1 MAAPI
6 SYHKR
11 LMREYK
17 KLQEAPLDLITAL
30 PTPANIR
37 EWHYVIH
44 GLTEE
49 PYAGGYFHGKVVFP
63 EQYPMKPPA
72 IFMITPNGRFQVN
85 TRICLSMSDYH
96 PETWNPA
103 WSVSTILQGL
113 LSFMLE
119 ETATAG
125 SMSTSHAERQK
136 YAKASLLHNLRDAQF
151 VELFPELT
159 QEIKSILR
167 QRHANRTRAEQSGT
181 GSGSGR
187 GTDAASNPGLGSVL
201 AFVAALVA
209 FVAVL
214 HNVVSDA
221 ASQKAS

>member
-1 MAAPI
+1 
-6 SYHKR
+6 
-11 LMREYK
+11 
-17 KLQEAPLDLITAL
+17 
-30 PTPANIR
+30 
-37 EWHYVIH
+37 
-44 GLTEE
+44 
-49 PYAGGYFHGKVVFP
+49 
-63 EQYPMKPPA
+63 MKPPA

-167 QRHANRTRAEQSGT
+167 QRHANRTRAE
-181 GSGSGR
+181 
-187 GTDAASNPGLGSVL
+187 
-201 AFVAALVA
+201 
-209 FVAVL
+209 
-214 HNVVSDA
+214 
-221 ASQKAS
+221 